1 VPAATEA
8 PAMQPRKWSYRARR
22 QGGEMARGVVEAGT
36 HAEAVRE
43 LRRQGLAILEVELGD
58 ATASVGEAVDGV
70 NRRARLARALGRDDT
85 VAFCSQV
92 AVMLRTGVP
101 LKEALETFA
110 DQASRPQVA
119 EVVRLIRDDVCE
131 GEDFSAALARWPRSF
146 PPLVV
151 SLIRAAEASGMLD
164 EMMTRVAKDLAKQR
178 KTSRQVKGAM
188 TYPAIMLA
196 VAVLAVAVIMV
207 SVMPRFAPLFRMQGD
222 ALPLPTKALLGLSDF
237 IRTGWMFWVPGLVAA
252 GFGAWAWLRSAQG
265 RRVVDRG
272 TLHWPVVGPLF
283 RNLHVARFAGTMATL
298 MAAGVPLLDV
308 VRILRDV
315 TGNVCYD
322 ALWRVLEERVSH
334 GQELAPTF
342 REHAFIPRNVSAIIA
357 AGEKSGRLPEVL
369 ESAAQVA
376 EEDLEVSLKSAT
388 SMVEPIL
395 IVGMGLIVGG
405 IASAM
410 LLPIF
415 NMSKMMHGH

>member
-1 VPAATEA
+1 
-8 PAMQPRKWSYRARR
+8 
-22 QGGEMARGVVEAGT
+22 VVEAGT

-222 ALPLPTKALLGLSDF
+222 ALPLPTRALLGLSDF
-237 IRTGWMFWVPGLVAA
+237 IRTGWVFWVPGLVAA

>member
-1 VPAATEA
+1 
-8 PAMQPRKWSYRARR
+8 MQPRKWSYRARR

-222 ALPLPTKALLGLSDF
+222 ALPLPTRALLGLSDF